1 METNPK
7 VIVVGAGTAGLMLAA
22 QLLRFGVQPVI
33 IDSKTNHNTAKLLF
47 LNSKSLVVYQQMGI
61 AEQALVNGKK
71 ISFLNLNQNG
81 KTVAYLPFG
90 DFGAGK
96 TQFPFIHILDQ
107 NTNNQLLINYL
118 TTHCCPIYWDTH
130 LVNIEKNTD
139 GVKIIVNHRGEI
151 KTWYCTYLI
160 DADGSESCVRKLL
173 NIKSKEATSPKKY
186 YIADFKLTIFNIQ
199 EGANFYISKKDF
211 VAIFPLKTENT
222 FRLTGKIPTQ
232 IAAKK
237 IITLVDVQPHIQ
249 RVINENLDIEKC
261 TKFSTYQLQH
271 KIASNYSIDNC
282 FFIGHAAH
290 TLSPTSNIGIN
301 TSLQDAYNLGW
312 KLAGVLNQQLHPK
325 ILESYAIERIPVAKK
340 MLKTADRAF
349 TFLASQNVFIMALRY
364 FVLKHLINW
373 FSINKK
379 LSANLFNTVSQ
390 KGINY
395 RNSKINLH
403 LSTSTKVKAGDRVPY
418 LPIFDEKT
426 KQQTNLHN
434 WCSGNSFVLLILG
447 YLTPPNLFSLAK
459 WIKTNYNLTFY
470 YLPATTANKNIFDA
484 FEIVKGERKMIVIRP
499 DMHISLISDVVD
511 TTILANY
518 LRNVLGM
525 IK

>member
-7 VIVVGAGTAGLMLAA
+7 VIIVGACTAGLMLAA
-22 QLLRFGVQPVI
+22 QLLRFGVHPLI
-33 IDSKTNHNTAKLLF
+33 IDGKTNHNTAKLLY
-47 LNSKSLVVYQQMGI
+47 LNSKSLEVYQQMRI
-61 AEQALVNGKK
+61 AEQALANGKK
-71 ISFLNLNQNG
+71 ISFLNLNQKG
-81 KTVAYLPFG
+81 KPLANLPFG
-90 DFGAGK
+90 DFGVDK

-118 TTHCCPIYWDTH
+118 TTHCCPIYWDTD
-130 LVNIEKNTD
+130 LVNIEKDTD

-160 DADGSESCVRKLL
+160 DGDSSVRRLL
-173 NIKSKEATSPKKY
+173 NIEFNGATSPKKY
-186 YIADFKLTIFNIQ
+186 YIADFKLTNFNIQ
-199 EGANFYISKKDF
+199 KGANFYISKKDF

-222 FRLTGKIPTQ
+222 FRVTGKIPKQ

-237 IITLVDVQPHIQ
+237 NITFVDVQPHIQ
-249 RVINENLDIEKC
+249 LIINKNLDIEKC
-261 TKFSTYQLQH
+261 TEFFTYQLQH

-301 TSLQDAYNLGW
+301 TSLQNAYNLGW

-325 ILESYAIERIPVAKK
+325 ILKSYAIERIPVAKK

-364 FVLKHLINW
+364 FALKHLINW

-379 LSANLFNTVSQ
+379 LSAKLFNTVSYT
-390 KGINY
+390 GINY

-403 LSTSTKVKAGDRVPY
+403 LSTSTKIKAGDRVPY

-459 WIKTNYNLTFY
+459 WIKTNYNLTFN

-484 FEIVKGERKMIVIRP
+484 FEIVTGERKMIVIRP
-499 DMHISLISDVVD
+499 DLHISLISDVVD
-511 TTILANY
+511 TTILDNY